1 MTPIKD
7 TTMQEL
13 IARYPVILFDSFGVL
28 ASSNAVLPGAVE
40 LIANLN
46 AIAKTYFV
54 LTNDASALPESRSE
68 NYAKLALNIKPEQI
82 ITSGSLL
89 SRYFADEHLQGLRCV
104 ILGPEDSVRYVQIA
118 GGEVVPIG
126 ADFDAVVIGDQSG
139 FPFLETM
146 DQVMTDL
153 FRKTDNGENVRLI
166 LPNPDLIYPDGDGFG
181 FASASIAM
189 LLESALKLRYPER
202 DDLHF
207 IRLGKPHEAIFAEAL
222 RRSGTRDMVMI
233 GDQLETDIKGANDF
247 GLDSVLVGTGIAAL
261 DLSWA
266 PEFMRP
272 TYTLRSL

>member
-82 ITSGSLL
+82 ITSGGLL

-118 GGEVVPIG
+118 GGEFVPIG

-153 FRKTDNGENVRLI
+153 FRKTDKGENVRLI
-166 LPNPDLIYPDGDGFG
+166 LPNPDLIYPDGAGFG

-266 PEFMRP
+266 PESMRP

>member
-82 ITSGSLL
+82 ITSGGLL

-118 GGEVVPIG
+118 GGEFVPI
-126 ADFDAVVIGDQSG
+126 
-139 FPFLETM
+139 
-146 DQVMTDL
+146 
-153 FRKTDNGENVRLI
+153 
-166 LPNPDLIYPDGDGFG
+166 
-181 FASASIAM
+181 
-189 LLESALKLRYPER
+189 
-202 DDLHF
+202 
-207 IRLGKPHEAIFAEAL
+207 
-222 RRSGTRDMVMI
+222 
-233 GDQLETDIKGANDF
+233 
-247 GLDSVLVGTGIAAL
+247 
-261 DLSWA
+261 
-266 PEFMRP
+266 
-272 TYTLRSL
+272 

>member
-46 AIAKTYFV
+46 TIAKTYFV

-82 ITSGSLL
+82 ITSGGLL

-153 FRKTDNGENVRLI
+153 FRKTDKGENVRLI

-266 PEFMRP
+266 PESMRP

>member
-46 AIAKTYFV
+46 ATGKTYFV

>member
-104 ILGPEDSVRYVQIA
+104 ILGPEDSVRYVQFA

-266 PEFMRP
+266 PESMRP

>member
-46 AIAKTYFV
+46 ATGKTYFV

-68 NYAKLALNIKPEQI
+68 NYAKLALSIKPEQI

-261 DLSWA
+261 DLSWV
-266 PEFMRP
+266 PESMRP
-272 TYTLRSL
+272 TYTLWSL

>member
-46 AIAKTYFV
+46 ATGKTYFV

-261 DLSWA
+261 DLSWV
-266 PEFMRP
+266 PEFKRP

>member
-46 AIAKTYFV
+46 ATGKTYFV

-266 PEFMRP
+266 PESMRP

>member
-82 ITSGSLL
+82 ITSGGLL
-89 SRYFADEHLQGLRCV
+89 SRYFADAHLQGLRCV

-153 FRKTDNGENVRLI
+153 FRKTDKGENVRLI

-266 PEFMRP
+266 PESMRP

>member
-1 MTPIKD
+1 MTPTKD

-82 ITSGSLL
+82 ITSGGLL

-153 FRKTDNGENVRLI
+153 FRKTDKGEDVRLI

-266 PEFMRP
+266 PESMRP

>member
-46 AIAKTYFV
+46 TIAKTYFV

-82 ITSGSLL
+82 ITSGGLL

-266 PEFMRP
+266 PESMRP

>member
-46 AIAKTYFV
+46 SIAKTYFV

-82 ITSGSLL
+82 ITSGGLL

-153 FRKTDNGENVRLI
+153 FRKTDKGENVRLI

-266 PEFMRP
+266 PESTRP

>member
-40 LIANLN
+40 LIGNLN

-82 ITSGSLL
+82 ITSGGLL

-266 PEFMRP
+266 PESMRP

>member
-153 FRKTDNGENVRLI
+153 FRKTDKGENVRLI

-266 PEFMRP
+266 PESMRP

>member
-46 AIAKTYFV
+46 AIGKTYFV

-153 FRKTDNGENVRLI
+153 FRKTDKGENVRLI

-266 PEFMRP
+266 PESMRP

>member
-46 AIAKTYFV
+46 ATGKTYFV

-266 PEFMRP
+266 PESLRP

>member
-82 ITSGSLL
+82 ITSGGLL

-153 FRKTDNGENVRLI
+153 FRKTDKGENVRLI

-266 PEFMRP
+266 PELMRP

>member
-82 ITSGSLL
+82 ITSGGLL

-153 FRKTDNGENVRLI
+153 FRKTDKGENVRLI

-247 GLDSVLVGTGIAAL
+247 GLDSVLVGTGIAVL
-261 DLSWA
+261 DLSCA
-266 PEFMRP
+266 PESMRP

>member
-82 ITSGSLL
+82 ITSGGLL

-153 FRKTDNGENVRLI
+153 FRKTDKGENVRLI

-266 PEFMRP
+266 PESMRP

>member
-46 AIAKTYFV
+46 SIAKTYFV

-82 ITSGSLL
+82 ITSGGLL

-153 FRKTDNGENVRLI
+153 FRKTDKGENVRLI

-266 PEFMRP
+266 PESMKP

>member
-1 MTPIKD
+1 MTLIKD

-82 ITSGSLL
+82 ITSGGLL

-153 FRKTDNGENVRLI
+153 FRKTDKGENVRLI

-233 GDQLETDIKGANDF
+233 GDQLETIWRPIGNQ
-247 GLDSVLVGTGIAAL
+247 LDRNRSEREISTVPSV
-261 DLSWA
+261 
-266 PEFMRP
+266 R
-272 TYTLRSL
+272 

>member
-82 ITSGSLL
+82 ITSGGLL

-146 DQVMTDL
+146 DQVMADL
-153 FRKTDNGENVRLI
+153 FRKTDKGENVRLI
-166 LPNPDLIYPDGDGFG
+166 LPNPDLIYPDGDGCG

-266 PEFMRP
+266 PESMRP

>member
-82 ITSGSLL
+82 ITSGGLL
-89 SRYFADEHLQGLRCV
+89 SRYFADEHLPGLRCV

-153 FRKTDNGENVRLI
+153 FRKTDKGENVRLI

-266 PEFMRP
+266 PESMRP

>member
-82 ITSGSLL
+82 ITSGGLL

-153 FRKTDNGENVRLI
+153 FRKTDKGENVRLI

-266 PEFMRP
+266 PESMRP
-272 TYTLRSL
+272 TYTLRAL

>member
-82 ITSGSLL
+82 ITSGGLL

-104 ILGPEDSVRYVQIA
+104 ILGPEASVRYVQIA

-153 FRKTDNGENVRLI
+153 FRKTDKGENVRLI

-266 PEFMRP
+266 PESMRP

>member
-1 MTPIKD
+1 MTQIKD

>member
-68 NYAKLALNIKPEQI
+68 NYAKLALSIKPEQI

-89 SRYFADEHLQGLRCV
+89 RRYFADEHLQGLRCV

-153 FRKTDNGENVRLI
+153 FRKTDKGENVRLI

-266 PEFMRP
+266 PESMRP

>member
-82 ITSGSLL
+82 ITSGGLL

-118 GGEVVPIG
+118 GGEFVPIG

-153 FRKTDNGENVRLI
+153 FRKTDKGENVRLI

-266 PEFMRP
+266 PESMRP

>member
-46 AIAKTYFV
+46 SIAKTYFV

-82 ITSGSLL
+82 ITSGGLL

-118 GGEVVPIG
+118 GGEFVPIG

-153 FRKTDNGENVRLI
+153 FRKTDKGENVRLI

-266 PEFMRP
+266 PESMRP

>member
-46 AIAKTYFV
+46 SIAKTYFV

-82 ITSGSLL
+82 ITSGGLL

-266 PEFMRP
+266 PESMRP

>member
-46 AIAKTYFV
+46 SIAKTYFV

-82 ITSGSLL
+82 ITSGGLL

-153 FRKTDNGENVRLI
+153 FRKTDKGENVRLI

-266 PEFMRP
+266 PESMRP

>member
-7 TTMQEL
+7 TPMQEL

-46 AIAKTYFV
+46 ATGKTYFV

>member
-1 MTPIKD
+1 MTPIKE

-82 ITSGSLL
+82 ITSGGLL

-153 FRKTDNGENVRLI
+153 FRKTDKGENVRLI

-266 PEFMRP
+266 PESMRP

>member
-82 ITSGSLL
+82 ITSGGLL

-153 FRKTDNGENVRLI
+153 FRKTDKGENVRLI

-189 LLESALKLRYPER
+189 LLESALKLRYPDR

-266 PEFMRP
+266 PESMRP

>member
-46 AIAKTYFV
+46 AIGKTYFV

-89 SRYFADEHLQGLRCV
+89 SRYFADENLQGLRCV

-266 PEFMRP
+266 PESLRP